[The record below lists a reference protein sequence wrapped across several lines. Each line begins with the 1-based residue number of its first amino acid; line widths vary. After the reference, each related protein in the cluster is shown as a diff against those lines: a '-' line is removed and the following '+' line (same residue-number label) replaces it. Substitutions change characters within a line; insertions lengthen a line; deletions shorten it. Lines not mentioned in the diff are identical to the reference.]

1 MFRRFRYPDVVLGV
15 SLPWAAIYC
24 LLGWTASADRFAEA
38 ADQNAKASAVSR
50 ADRPPAG
57 SGTVDPLPSWN
68 EGRTKAAILDFVART
83 TRKGSSD
90 FVPVLDRIAVFD
102 NDGTLWPENPT
113 PFEVAFALDSAKA
126 MSARNPALR
135 EKPAYK
141 AVAAGDV
148 AALTADHLKLLVE
161 IVLDTHSGQTVD
173 EYRQAVADW
182 IASARHPRFHRPYS
196 ECTYLPM
203 QELLRLL
210 RAKGYRTYIVSGGS
224 ADFMRVWSEKIY
236 GIPPDQ
242 VVGTVFKTR
251 YDLKDDRPTLML
263 LPEISHID
271 DKAGKPVAIHQF
283 LGRKPIFCCGNS
295 DGDHEMLQYT
305 TIGHRPSFGLI
316 VHHTDPE
323 REYAYDAAPK
333 SSGRLVEA
341 LAAAP
346 RRGWTVVDMKS
357 DWKQIFTNPDSPT
370 PHP

>member
-1 MFRRFRYPDVVLGV
+1 MMFRRFRDPDVVLGV

-24 LLGWTASADRFAEA
+24 LLGWAALSDRLAEA
-38 ADQNAKASAVSR
+38 ADQDVKASAISTLG
-50 ADRPPAG
+50 DPPPKPE
-57 SGTVDPLPSWN
+57 TIDPLPSWN
-68 EGRTKAAILDFVART
+68 EGPTKAAILDFVART
-83 TRKGSSD
+83 TRQGSSD

-113 PFEVAFALDSAKA
+113 PFEVAFALDSAEA
-126 MSARNPALR
+126 MLVRNPALR
-135 EKPAYK
+135 GKPAYQ
-141 AVAAGDV
+141 AAAAGDV
-148 AALTADHLKLLVE
+148 GALTANHLKLLVE
-161 IVLDTHSGQTVD
+161 IILDTHSGQTVD
-173 EYRQAVADW
+173 EYRRTVADW
-182 IASARHPRFHRPYS
+182 IATARHPRFHRPYS

-224 ADFMRVWSEKIY
+224 ADFMRVWSERIY

-242 VVGTVFKTR
+242 VIGTVFKTR

-271 DKAGKPVAIHQF
+271 DRAGKPVAIHHC

-305 TIGHRPSFGLI
+305 TIGRRPSFGLI

-323 REYAYDAAPK
+323 REYAYDASPK
-333 SSGRLVEA
+333 SSGKLVEA
-341 LAAAP
+341 LTAAP
-346 RRGWTVVDMKS
+346 RRGWAVVDMKS
-357 DWKQIFTNPDSPT
+357 DWKYIFMRPVSQE
-370 PHP
+370 